1 MNELGKILA
10 AEIEKNGP
18 ISLYKFMKASLGHPE
33 YGYYSRQEPFGEQG
47 DFITAPEIS
56 QMFGELIGLWAVDV
70 WFKLGSPS
78 KFHLIELGPGN
89 GTLMTDALRG
99 ARVAPEF
106 LAAAQIHLVEN
117 SPRLKAKQATAL
129 VGYDISWH
137 DALPDIDGAPV
148 ILIANEFFDA
158 LPIHQYCY
166 RESEWYERLVTTTE
180 SEFVFTLA
188 PEPTS
193 FDQILAGADDDI
205 FETCPDGEEIIS
217 RISELLFV
225 NNGAA
230 LIIDYGASDTLLGDS
245 FQAVKGHGHV
255 DPLNDPGESDLTAHV
270 KFATH
275 KNIASARDISV
286 QGPTSQGRFLERLG
300 IEARHHMLSQKANE
314 TQKKKLDAQLRRL
327 TSTSE
332 MGTLFKVM
340 ALSHNMPTATE
351 GFGS

>member
-1 MNELGKILA
+1 MNELGKILTA
-10 AEIEKNGP
+10 KIKKSGP

-33 YGYYSRQEPFGEQG
+33 YGYYSRREPFGEKG

-70 WFKLGSPS
+70 WFKLGNPT

-89 GTLMTDALRG
+89 GTLMADVLRS
-99 ARVAPEF
+99 ARIAPEF
-106 LAAAQIHLVEN
+106 SAAAQIHLVEN
-117 SPRLKAKQATAL
+117 SPRLKARQATAL
-129 VGYDISWH
+129 ASYDISWH

-166 RESEWYERLVTTTE
+166 RESGWYERLVTT
-180 SEFVFTLA
+180 SENGFVFTLA

-193 FDQILAGADDDI
+193 FDQIPAGADDAI

-217 RISELLFV
+217 RISEHLFI

-245 FQAVKGHGHV
+245 FQAVKGHGHAN
-255 DPLNDPGESDLTAHV
+255 PLNDPGEADLTAHV
-270 KFATH
+270 KFATL
-275 KNIASARDISV
+275 KNIASSRDIFV

-340 ALSHNMPTATE
+340 ALSHNMPAVTE